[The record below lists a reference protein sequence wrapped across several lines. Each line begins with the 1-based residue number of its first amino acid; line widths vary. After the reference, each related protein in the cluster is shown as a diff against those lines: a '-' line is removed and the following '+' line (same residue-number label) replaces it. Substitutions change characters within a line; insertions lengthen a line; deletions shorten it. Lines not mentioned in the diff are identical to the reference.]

1 MKKLNTGYLSRQTM
15 HDMRRCY
22 DKVKAEPYGLHGFTE
37 EDLQRMAMMLC
48 LYEHRKIRESLA
60 DIGDLDFMNKEDT
73 TILED
78 LTQCDK
84 WAKPWDD

>member
-1 MKKLNTGYLSRQTM
+1 VVRVKKLNTGYLSRQTM

-37 EDLQRMAMMLC
+37 EDLQSMAMMLC

-60 DIGDLDFMNKEDT
+60 HTNLGEHIFAGG
-73 TILED
+73 
-78 LTQCDK
+78 
-84 WAKPWDD
+84 